1 LTQWLMIAGMFGTF
15 FLIPVFLQ
23 QVRGFSPFETGLITL
38 PNALVA
44 AMTMPLAGRL
54 FDKIG
59 ARPLV
64 FAGQLIVLSAFW
76 MLSGLSAATTVWDL
90 MVPLAVMGGGMGLAM
105 MPLGTHVLNT
115 APRNLVSR
123 VTSLTGSC
131 QNVVASLAIASF
143 TTLLQNR
150 FVANAAG
157 GSLTLEAQAR
167 SFGDVYG
174 YALLVMAVAAASTLL
189 LRRPSSA
196 PGASRPSPELVS
208 SAT

>member
-1 LTQWLMIAGMFGTF
+1 
-15 FLIPVFLQ
+15 
-23 QVRGFSPFETGLITL
+23 
-38 PNALVA
+38 
-44 AMTMPLAGRL
+44 
-54 FDKIG
+54 
-59 ARPLV
+59 
-64 FAGQLIVLSAFW
+64 
-76 MLSGLSAATTVWDL
+76 

-115 APRNLVSR
+115 APKHLVSR

-157 GSLTLEAQAR
+157 GALTPEAQAH
-167 SFGDVYG
+167 SFGDIYG
-174 YALLVMAVAAASTLL
+174 YALIVLALAAASTLL
-189 LRRPSSA
+189 LRRPSTS
-196 PGASRPSPELVS
+196 PGVSEQRAELVS